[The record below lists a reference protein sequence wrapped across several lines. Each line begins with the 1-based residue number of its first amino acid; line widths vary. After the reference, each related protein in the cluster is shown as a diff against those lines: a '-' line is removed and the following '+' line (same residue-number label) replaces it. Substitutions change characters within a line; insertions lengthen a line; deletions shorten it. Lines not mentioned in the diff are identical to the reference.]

1 MSPPLIIAGALA
13 LSIVTFSAGYALA
26 QYMHARAEQARRDAQ
41 QTNEKE
47 TQ

>member
-1 MSPPLIIAGALA
+1 VTGLLVACAIA
-13 LSIVTFSAGYALA
+13 LSIVTFSFGYALREYH
-26 QYMHARAEQARRDAQ
+26 QDRAEQARRDEQ